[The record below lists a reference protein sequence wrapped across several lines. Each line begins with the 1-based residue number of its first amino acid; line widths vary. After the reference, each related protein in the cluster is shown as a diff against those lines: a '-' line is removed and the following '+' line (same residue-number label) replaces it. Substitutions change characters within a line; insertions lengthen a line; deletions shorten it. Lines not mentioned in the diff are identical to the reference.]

1 MWKRRFDTDA
11 FASHCPGPGTT
22 GWPTTGSCAWGPWE
36 SLRFAAWI
44 PWDAVGLHQGR
55 AGELSGW
62 WFQTW
67 MDYFP
72 WSMAS
77 MGCHPNPI
85 DELHHFSRWLLH
97 HQADYD
103 NNAPKDPGTP
113 LKFCEKPYGF
123 SRRFQDFGKRGTT
136 HFGRSRH
143 WMWHRTPVWRSGGV
157 LEQHQQSGFQAK
169 SSDRWIQFRFQ
180 VRGQWSDVDNSKIIW
195 LVVWN
200 MFLFFHILG
209 IMIPTDFH
217 SIIFQRDQPPT
228 SNYY

>member
-1 MWKRRFDTDA
+1 MLHVKTQVWHWCICIALPWARYYWMTYHWVLRV
-11 FASHCPGPGTT
+11 GT
-22 GWPTTGSCAWGPWE
+22 
-36 SLRFAAWI
+36 LRI
-44 PWDAVGLHQGR
+44 PEICGVDPLGCCWSTPR
-55 AGELSGW
+55 AGWRIIWLVVSNMNFIFHDLW
-62 WFQTW
+62 DVIPTPLTNS
-67 MDYFP
+67 Y
-72 WSMAS
+72 
-77 MGCHPNPI
+77 
-85 DELHHFSRWLLH
+85 FSRWLLH

-103 NNAPKDPGTP
+103 SNAPKDPGTP

-136 HFGRSRH
+136 HFGRSRQ

-180 VRGQWSDVDNSKIIW
+180 VRGQWSDVDNWKIIW

-209 IMIPTDFH
+209 MSSSQLTN
-217 SIIFQRDQPPT
+217 SIIFQRGRSTTNQ
-228 SNYY
+228 